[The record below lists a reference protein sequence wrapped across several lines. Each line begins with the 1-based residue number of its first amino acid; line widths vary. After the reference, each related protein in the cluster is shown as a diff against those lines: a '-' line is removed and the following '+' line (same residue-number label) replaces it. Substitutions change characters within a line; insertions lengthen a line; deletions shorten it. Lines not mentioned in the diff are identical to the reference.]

1 MAKAPVVAVA
11 VPKELTPSAQVAHW
25 IRADMKGATEV
36 KLPDL
41 AQRTVAHFRTD
52 TAFLDQFL
60 QESLTPLVYDIARR
74 VAASTRDMIVLG
86 DVVVTK
92 GSITERAKRVSAR
105 WDSWL
110 EHVNDRH
117 IRLRDMTRADLRAA
131 ISERR
136 KRGDVEY
143 AIASLF
149 EAMVERMASDDAV
162 VRDVFSNDDIELLR
176 AKLPA
181 TISSDEDMEVAA

>member
-11 VPKELTPSAQVAHW
+11 VPKDLTPSAQVAQW
-25 IRADMKGATEV
+25 IRANMQGATEV

-41 AQRTVAHFRTD
+41 AERAVAYFRTD
-52 TAFLDQFL
+52 SAFVDQFL
-60 QESLTPLVYDIARR
+60 QESLTPLVYDIAKR
-74 VAASTRDMIVLG
+74 VAASTRDLVVLG

-92 GSITERAKRVSAR
+92 ASISERSKRVSSR

-117 IRLRDMTRADLRAA
+117 VRLRDMTRVDLRAA

-136 KRGDVEY
+136 KRGAVEY
-143 AIASLF
+143 TIASLF
-149 EAMVERMASDDAV
+149 EAMAAHMPDDKAV
-162 VRDVFSNDDIELLR
+162 VRDIFTNDQIEQLR
-176 AKLPA
+176 AALPT

>member
-1 MAKAPVVAVA
+1 MAKVPTVAATA
-11 VPKELTPSAQVAHW
+11 VKELTPSAQVAQW

-41 AQRTVAHFRTD
+41 AQRAVTHFRTD
-52 TAFLDQFL
+52 TAFVDLFL
-60 QESLTPLVYDIARR
+60 QESLTPLVYEIAKR
-74 VAASTRDMIVLG
+74 VAASTRDMVVLG

-92 GSITERAKRVSAR
+92 DSMTERAKRVSSR
-105 WDSWL
+105 WDAWL

-117 IRLRDMTRADLRAA
+117 VRLRDMTRADLRVA

-149 EAMVERMASDDAV
+149 EEIALRLPDDTTHVGAV
-162 VRDVFSNDDIELLR
+162 LTGAQIEQLR
-176 AKLPA
+176 VSL
-181 TISSDEDMEVAA
+181 SVVVSDEQMDEAA